1 MTYTEALE
9 YIHSICW
16 LGSRPGL
23 ERITELCDKMDNIQD
38 KLKFIHIAG
47 TNGKGSTS
55 SMLTRILVNEGYRV
69 GTFTSPYVYRFNERM
84 AVNGEPIPNDDLAR
98 IIEIIKP
105 LAESMQDPPT
115 EFELIT
121 AAGFLYFY
129 EQKCDIVVLECG
141 MGGRLDSTNIIKK
154 PLLSVITG
162 IALDHTAF
170 LGDTVEKIA
179 VEKAGIIKDHSPVIY
194 GSMPEGCE
202 KIIKVKA
209 PDAVACD
216 YSRLSN
222 LSLSLEGASFDVEG
236 YNERFKL
243 KLVGGYQPRNAM
255 LAITCAEKLGID
267 KTSIFKG
274 ICETTWPARFEIL
287 CSEPTVIY
295 DGGHNPQGVDAAVDT
310 VKELFEG
317 KINVLSGVMA
327 DKDYDYIASR
337 IALVADKV
345 YCVTP
350 DNTRSLPAQEY
361 AEAFK
366 RQGVTA
372 SFFDSMNEA
381 VTAAYNDSK
390 KEKRPL
396 LGLGSLYMYKEF
408 VDAINNINSTKK

>member
-1 MTYTEALE
+1 MTYNEAIE

-23 ERITELCDKMDNIQD
+23 ERITELCNKMDNIQD
-38 KLKFIHIAG
+38 KMKFIHIAG

-55 SMLTRILVNEGYRV
+55 SMLTNILVNAGYRV
-69 GTFTSPYVYRFNERM
+69 GTFTSPFVYRFNERM
-84 AVNGEPIPNDDLAR
+84 AVNGKPISDDDLAH
-98 IIEIIKP
+98 IIEVIKP
-105 LAESMQDPPT
+105 LADSMDDPPT

-179 VEKAGIIKDHSPVIY
+179 KEKAGIIKEGCPVIY
-194 GSMPEGCE
+194 GSMPESCA
-202 KIIKVKA
+202 KIIEDTSSLA
-209 PDAVACD
+209 RPCD
-216 YSRLSN
+216 YSRLRDV
-222 LSLSLEGASFDVEG
+222 SLSLNGAFFYVTG
-236 YNERFKL
+236 YRKPFKL

-255 LAITCAEKLGID
+255 LAISCAEMLSID
-267 KTSIFKG
+267 REAIHKG
-274 ICETTWPARFEIL
+274 ICETTWPARFEVL
-287 CSEPTVIY
+287 SSEPTVIY
-295 DGGHNPQGVDAAVDT
+295 DGGHNPQGVDAAVST
-310 VKELFEG
+310 VQELFEG
-317 KINVLSGVMA
+317 KINILSGVMA

-337 IALVADKV
+337 IALIADKV

-350 DNTRSLPAQEY
+350 DNSRSLPADKY
-361 AEAFK
+361 AEAFEK
-366 RQGVTA
+366 QGVTA
-372 SFFDSMNEA
+372 YAFESMDKAMEK
-381 VTAAYNDSK
+381 AYSDSK
-390 KEKRPL
+390 KENRPL

-408 VDAINNINSTKK
+408 VDALEKHK

>member
-23 ERITELCDKMDNIQD
+23 ERITVLCDKLGNIQD

-47 TNGKGSTS
+47 TNGKGSVS
-55 SMLTRILVNEGYRV
+55 SMLTRILVNAGYRV

-84 AVNGEPIPNDDLAR
+84 AVNGEPISDEDLAH

-105 LAESMQDPPT
+105 LADSMEDPPT

-141 MGGRLDSTNIIKK
+141 MGGRLDSTNVIKK

-179 VEKAGIIKDHSPVIY
+179 AEKAGIIKDGIPVIY
-194 GSMPEGCE
+194 GMMPESCTE
-202 KIIKVKA
+202 IIETRSPFA
-209 PDAVACD
+209 RSCD
-216 YSRLSN
+216 YSRLQEI
-222 LSLSLEGASFDVEG
+222 SLSLEGCSFYVTG
-236 YNERFKL
+236 YRKQFKL
-243 KLVGGYQPRNAM
+243 KLVGGYQPYNAM
-255 LAITCAEKLGID
+255 LAISCAEILGID
-267 KTSIFKG
+267 RESIHKG
-274 ICETTWPARFEIL
+274 ICETRWPARFEVL
-287 CSEPTVIY
+287 STEPTVIY
-295 DGGHNPQGVDAAVDT
+295 DGGHNPQGVEAAVNT
-310 VKELFEG
+310 VKELFED
-317 KINVLSGVMA
+317 KINIISGVMA
-327 DKDYDYIASR
+327 DKDYDYICSLIKP
-337 IALVADKV
+337 IAQNV

-350 DNTRSLPAQEY
+350 DNSRSLPAKEY
-361 AEAFK
+361 AEAFIK
-366 RQGVTA
+366 QGVTA
-372 SFFDSMNEA
+372 YAFDSMEEA
-381 VTAAYNDSK
+381 VKKAYSNSK
-390 KEKRPL
+390 KENRPL

-408 VDAINNINSTKK
+408 VDALKKALCQ

>member
-1 MTYTEALE
+1 MTYNEALE

-23 ERITELCDKMDNIQD
+23 ERITELCRKMGNIQD
-38 KLKFIHIAG
+38 EMKFIHVAG

-55 SMLTRILVNEGYRV
+55 SMLTRILVNAGYKV

-84 AVNGEPIPNDDLAR
+84 AVNGEPISDGDLAH
-98 IIEIIKP
+98 IIEVIKP
-105 LAESMQDPPT
+105 LADSMEDPPT

-179 VEKAGIIKDHSPVIY
+179 TEKAGIIKDGCPVIY
-194 GSMPEGCE
+194 AMMPEGCE
-202 KIIKVKA
+202 AIIKAKTDNA
-209 PDAVACD
+209 AMCD

-222 LSLSLEGASFDVEG
+222 ISLSLKGASFDVEG
-236 YNERFKL
+236 YDSRFEL
-243 KLVGGYQPRNAM
+243 KLVGGYQPRNAI

-267 KTSIFKG
+267 KASIHKG
-274 ICETTWPARFEIL
+274 ICQTTWPARFEVL
-287 CSEPTVIY
+287 STEPTVIY
-295 DGGHNPQGVDAAVDT
+295 DGGHNPQGVEAAVST
-310 VKELFEG
+310 VKELFDG

-327 DKDYDYIASR
+327 DKDYDYICSLIKP
-337 IALVADKV
+337 IAEKV

-350 DNTRSLPAQEY
+350 DNTRSLSAKDY

-366 RQGVTA
+366 KQGVTA
-372 SFFDSMNEA
+372 YAFDSMKEA
-381 VTAAYNDSK
+381 MEAAYADSK
-390 KEKRPL
+390 KENRPL
-396 LGLGSLYMYKEF
+396 LGLGSLYMYGEF
-408 VDAINNINSTKK
+408 VDALESI